1 MKISDILTAN
11 DVIVINN
18 AASKRQLLKEMSI
31 KIAEGTGIED
41 RSMFDIILERENLGS
56 TAFGGGTAVPHG
68 RIPELKQLK
77 GLFAKLQKGIDF
89 EADDNQPVDLVFML
103 VSPENSGA
111 DHLSALAQIS
121 KIIKD
126 EEICGQLRNAGSTE
140 EIYRILTQN

>member
-31 KIAEGTGIED
+31 KIAEGTGIDD

-111 DHLSALAQIS
+111 DHLSALVQIS

>member
-1 MKISDILTAN
+1 MKISDILTDN

-31 KIAEGTGIED
+31 KIAKGTGIDD

-68 RIPELKQLK
+68 RSPELKQLK

-126 EEICGQLRNAGSTE
+126 EEVCDQLRNAESTK

>member
-1 MKISDILTAN
+1 MKISDILTDN
-11 DVIVINN
+11 DVIIINN

-31 KIAEGTGIED
+31 KIAEGTGIDD
-41 RSMFDIILERENLGS
+41 RSMFDIILERENLGA

-68 RIPELKQLK
+68 RIPELKHLK

-126 EEICGQLRNAGSTE
+126 EEVCDQLRNAESTK

>member
-31 KIAEGTGIED
+31 KIAEGTGIDD

-56 TAFGGGTAVPHG
+56 SAFGGGTAVPHG

>member
-1 MKISDILTAN
+1 MKISDILTDN

-31 KIAEGTGIED
+31 KIAEGTGIDD

-68 RIPELKQLK
+68 RIPELKHLK

-111 DHLSALAQIS
+111 DHLSALAQSS

-126 EEICGQLRNAGSTE
+126 EEVCDQLRNAESTK

>member
-31 KIAEGTGIED
+31 KIAEGTGIDD

-126 EEICGQLRNAGSTE
+126 EEICGQLIGAVA
-140 EIYRILTQN
+140 

>member
-18 AASKRQLLKEMSI
+18 AASKRQLLKRNEH
-31 KIAEGTGIED
+31 KIAEGTGIDD

>member
-31 KIAEGTGIED
+31 KIAEGTGIDD

-77 GLFAKLQKGIDF
+77 GLFAKLQKGMDF

>member
-31 KIAEGTGIED
+31 KIAEGTVIDD

>member
-31 KIAEGTGIED
+31 KIAEGTGIDD

-111 DHLSALAQIS
+111 DHLSSLAQIS

>member
-1 MKISDILTAN
+1 MPKVP
-11 DVIVINN
+11 VID
-18 AASKRQLLKEMSI
+18 
-31 KIAEGTGIED
+31 D

-77 GLFAKLQKGIDF
+77 GLFAKLQKALISK
-89 EADDNQPVDLVFML
+89 PMTISRLIWYFML

>member
-31 KIAEGTGIED
+31 KIAEGTGIDD

>member
-1 MKISDILTAN
+1 MKISDILTDN

-31 KIAEGTGIED
+31 KIAEGTGIDD

-103 VSPENSGA
+103 LSPENSGA

-126 EEICGQLRNAGSTE
+126 EEICDQLRNADSTE

>member
-31 KIAEGTGIED
+31 KIAEGTGIDD

-126 EEICGQLRNAGSTE
+126 EEICGQLFGAVA
-140 EIYRILTQN
+140 